1 MEIKKISL
9 QKLIEPEANFRPKN
23 FDDFVWQ
30 EYIKKT
36 LKAAIK
42 SAIKRKTPLWHIL
55 FSGES
60 WYWKTTLAQIIANQ
74 MWVNIK
80 IVTWYAITKPAEIIS
95 ILNNLEY
102 WDILF
107 IDEIHRLKPNIEEI
121 LYIAMEDFAIDMVMP
136 EWWNV
141 RIPINKFTLIG
152 ATTKLE
158 SLTAPLKNRFV
169 YKLHFEDYTEEEKK
183 KILKRYLDFY
193 WVQIVEKKLLNE
205 ISKFITSTPRE
216 IHNFAIM
223 LRDYLIASGFK
234 NNNLILDNQIWRE
247 FKCWAELE
255 NWGLGQIHKKYIK
268 ILENLWGWPV
278 WLKTIALK
286 LGLNEKAVEND
297 IEPLLLKLGLIEKTT
312 RGRIL
317 KKNLTL

>member
-1 MEIKKISL
+1 
-9 QKLIEPEANFRPKN
+9 
-23 FDDFVWQ
+23 
-30 EYIKKT
+30 
-36 LKAAIK
+36 
-42 SAIKRKTPLWHIL
+42 
-55 FSGES
+55 
-60 WYWKTTLAQIIANQ
+60 
-74 MWVNIK
+74 
-80 IVTWYAITKPAEIIS
+80 
-95 ILNNLEY
+95 
-102 WDILF
+102 
-107 IDEIHRLKPNIEEI
+107 
-121 LYIAMEDFAIDMVMP
+121 MEDFAIDMVMP

-158 SLTAPLKNRFV
+158 SLTTPLKNRFV
-169 YKLHFEDYTEEEKK
+169 YKFHFEDYTEEEKK
-183 KILKRYLDFY
+183 KILKRYLNLY
-193 WVQIVEKKLLNE
+193 WIQIIEKKLLDE

-216 IHNFAIM
+216 IHNFTIM

-234 NNNLILDNQIWRE
+234 NLTLNYQIWRE

-297 IEPLLLKLGLIEKTT
+297 IEPLLLKLGLIEKTA
-312 RGRIL
+312 RWRIL
-317 KKNLTL
+317 KKFLNF